1 MSHEADRTSADRES
15 ADRKNADRESDVS
28 RRRFLQVAGG
38 VVVGSALGGQRLASA
53 QSERTQMK
61 DDFDGDVATATI
73 AQLQAG
79 LEEGELTCLAI
90 TEAYLRRIDELD
102 RQGPTINSV
111 LMTNPE
117 ALDLAARL
125 DRERRE
131 TGSRGPLHGIPI
143 LLKDN
148 IDTGDRMMTS
158 AGSLALASPADADAA
173 VAARLRAAGCV
184 LLGKTNLSE
193 WANFRSTRSASGWS
207 GVGGQTRN
215 PHVLNRNPCGSS
227 SGSGAAVAAGLC
239 AGAIG
244 TETDGSIVC
253 PSNANGIVGIKPTLG
268 LVSRSGVVPI
278 AHSQDT
284 AGPMAR
290 TVADAAAILSALVGP
305 DAADTITTG
314 SNVESHPDYT
324 RFCTRGDLAGIRLGV
339 ARNYTGFHEGADLL
353 LAQALR
359 ALGELG
365 AKVVDPADIPNKGDY
380 DDAEYEVLLYE
391 FKAGLNKYLAG
402 RSRLDVRTL
411 EDLIEFNLAHAEA
424 EMPFFQQEIF
434 EQAQGKGSLQDEAYL
449 EALARSKR
457 LSGSEGIDAALQQ
470 HGVDALVAITGGPA
484 WPTDPITGDH
494 FIGGCSSPAAV
505 SGYPHITVP
514 MGAIYGLPVNLSVF
528 GTAFSE
534 PLLIRVAHA
543 FEQATQLR
551 VTPRFLPEVD
561 LTTA

>member
-1 MSHEADRTSADRES
+1 MSHEADHE
-15 ADRKNADRESDVS
+15 NADHENAARVGDVS

-38 VVVGSALGGQRLASA
+38 VVVGNALSGQRFASA

-61 DDFDGDVATATI
+61 VDFDGDVATATI
-73 AQLQAG
+73 TQLQAG
-79 LEEGELTCLAI
+79 MEEGELTCLSI
-90 TEAYLRRIDELD
+90 TQACLRCIDELD
-102 RQGPTINSV
+102 RRGPAINSV

-158 AGSLALASPADADAA
+158 AGSLALTSPADADAA
-173 VAARLRAAGCV
+173 VATRLRAAGCV

-193 WANFRSTRSASGWS
+193 WANFRSTRSSSGWS

-268 LVSRSGVVPI
+268 LVSRSGIVPI

-305 DAADTITTG
+305 DPTDTITTA
-314 SNVESHPDYT
+314 SIVESHPDYT
-324 RFCTRGDLAGIRLGV
+324 SFCTGGNLAGIRLGV

-353 LAQALR
+353 LTQAL
-359 ALGELG
+359 LVLEDLG

-402 RSRLDVRTL
+402 RSRLEVRTL

-434 EQAQGKGSLQDEAYL
+434 EQAQSKGTLEQEAYL
-449 EALARSKR
+449 EALASSKR
-457 LSGSEGIDAALQQ
+457 LAGAEGIDAALQQ
-470 HGVDALVAITGGPA
+470 HGVDALVAITGEPA
-484 WPTDPITGDH
+484 WPIDPITGDH
-494 FIGGCSSPAAV
+494 FLGGCSSPAAV

-514 MGAIYGLPVNLSVF
+514 MGAIYGLPVNLSIF
-528 GTAFSE
+528 GAAFGE
-534 PLLIRVAHA
+534 PLLIHVAHA

-551 VTPRFLPEVD
+551 VTPRFLTEVD
-561 LTTA
+561 LTQA

>member
-1 MSHEADRTSADRES
+1 
-15 ADRKNADRESDVS
+15 
-28 RRRFLQVAGG
+28 
-38 VVVGSALGGQRLASA
+38 
-53 QSERTQMK
+53 
-61 DDFDGDVATATI
+61 
-73 AQLQAG
+73 
-79 LEEGELTCLAI
+79 
-90 TEAYLRRIDELD
+90 
-102 RQGPTINSV
+102 V

-131 TGSRGPLHGIPI
+131 TGSRGPLHGIPL

-158 AGSLALASPADADAA
+158 AGSLALTSPADADAA
-173 VAARLRAAGCV
+173 VATRLRAAGCL

-193 WANFRSTRSASGWS
+193 WANFRSTRSSSGWS

-215 PHVLNRNPCGSS
+215 PHVLNRTPCGSS

-268 LVSRSGVVPI
+268 LVSRSGIIPI

-305 DAADTITTG
+305 DPTDTITTA
-314 SNVESHPDYT
+314 SIVESHPDYT
-324 RFCTRGDLAGIRLGV
+324 SFCTGGNLAGIRLGV

-353 LAQALR
+353 LTQALL
-359 ALGELG
+359 ALEDLG

-402 RSRLDVRTL
+402 RSRLEVRTL

-434 EQAQGKGSLQDEAYL
+434 EQAQSKGPLEQEVYL
-449 EALARSKR
+449 EALASSKR
-457 LSGSEGIDAALQQ
+457 LAGAEGIDAALQQ

-484 WPTDPITGDH
+484 WPIDPITGDH
-494 FIGGCSSPAAV
+494 FLGGCSSPAAV

-514 MGAIYGLPVNLSVF
+514 MGAIYGLPVNLSIF
-528 GTAFSE
+528 GAAFGE

-551 VTPRFLPEVD
+551 VTPRFLTEVD
-561 LTTA
+561 LTQA

>member
-1 MSHEADRTSADRES
+1 MSHEADRASADRES
-15 ADRKNADRESDVS
+15 ADRESADGESDVS

-38 VVVGSALGGQRLASA
+38 VVVGSALGGQRFASA

-158 AGSLALASPADADAA
+158 AGSLALASPADADA
-173 VAARLRAAGCV
+173 VLAARLRAAGCV

-268 LVSRSGVVPI
+268 LGSRSGIVPI

-305 DAADTITTG
+305 DPADTITTG

-324 RFCTRGDLAGIRLGV
+324 RFCTRGDLGGIRLGV

-365 AKVVDPADIPNKGDY
+365 ATVVDPADIPNKGDY

-434 EQAQGKGSLQDEAYL
+434 EQAQSKGSLQDETYL